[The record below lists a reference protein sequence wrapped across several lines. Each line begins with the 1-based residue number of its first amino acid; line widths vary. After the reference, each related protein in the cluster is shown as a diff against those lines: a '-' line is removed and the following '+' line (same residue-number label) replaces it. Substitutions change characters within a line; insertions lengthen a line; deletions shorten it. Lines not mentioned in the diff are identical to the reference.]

1 MVNYVNDTIAALA
14 TPYGVGAI
22 AVIRISGEDLKPL
35 IPQLTDKSKL
45 TPRYATLVTLKSPA
59 SGIKIDQSI
68 ITFFPGPDSYTGE
81 DLIEISCHGGEYIS
95 RSILS
100 ELIALG
106 VRSANPGEFSYR
118 AFMNGKIDLVQAEAI
133 SSLTQARTGSDVGA
147 NLGNLTGKL
156 SDRINQLRAGLLN
169 ILSIIE
175 HELDFQEDE
184 ISFTDRDMIMERLS
198 SVESSLS
205 DIACT
210 AAFGKTITNGVRL
223 VLLGRPNTGKSSL
236 FNTILGHERAIVS
249 NVPGTTRDT
258 LESWFDLGGIPVC
271 LVDTAGYW
279 ESGDFLENLGITK
292 TIMEVKKSDFILFVD
307 DVDPVNLFSKLNL
320 TLSHDRVIFIKS
332 KVDGQTMIS
341 DEESLF
347 YTSSKNDTGIRKL
360 ITYIST
366 AIHDS
371 IHEINY
377 GDGLLMTQRQRA
389 LIISS
394 KGLINNIISEVKNQT
409 EMDIIASLLHSLSN
423 NLDEVVGNIT
433 NKEIVKNIFTK
444 FCVGK

>member
-1 MVNYVNDTIAALA
+1 MVNYINDTIAALA

-22 AVIRISGEDLKPL
+22 AVIRISGEDLQPL
-35 IPQLTDKSKL
+35 IPQLTDKSRL
-45 TPRYATLVTLKSPA
+45 TPRYATLVTLKSP
-59 SGIKIDQSI
+59 STGIKIDQSV
-68 ITFFPGPDSYTGE
+68 ITFFPGPNSYTGE
-81 DLIEISCHGGEYIS
+81 DLLEISCHGGEYIS
-95 RSILS
+95 GSILS
-100 ELIALG
+100 ELTAFGI
-106 VRSANPGEFSYR
+106 RSADPGEFSYR

-133 SSLTQARTGSDVGA
+133 SSLVQARTGSDVGA

-156 SDRINQLRAGLLN
+156 SERINKLRTELLN

-175 HELDFQEDE
+175 HELDFLEEE
-184 ISFTDRDMIMERLS
+184 ISFTDREMIIERLS

-205 DIACT
+205 DIAST
-210 AAFGKTITNGVRL
+210 AAFGKTIANGVRL

-249 NVPGTTRDT
+249 NIPGTTRDT
-258 LESWFDLGGIPVC
+258 LESWFELGGLPVC

-279 ESGDFLENLGITK
+279 ESGDFLENMGIQK

-307 DVDPVNLFSKLNL
+307 DVDPMSLFSKLDL
-320 TLSHDRVIFIKS
+320 KVSHDRVVYIKS
-332 KVDGQTMIS
+332 KVDDQSEVSG
-341 DEESLF
+341 EANLF
-347 YTSSKNDTGIRKL
+347 FTSSKNDTGIRKL

-371 IHEINY
+371 IHEINF
-377 GDGLLMTQRQRA
+377 GDGLLMTQRQRT
-389 LIISS
+389 LVNSS
-394 KGLINNIISEVKNQT
+394 KSIINNIITEVGDQT
-409 EMDIIASLLHSLSN
+409 EMDIIASLLHNLSN
-423 NLDEVVGNIT
+423 NLNEVVGNIT

>member
-1 MVNYVNDTIAALA
+1 
-14 TPYGVGAI
+14 
-22 AVIRISGEDLKPL
+22 
-35 IPQLTDKSKL
+35 
-45 TPRYATLVTLKSPA
+45 
-59 SGIKIDQSI
+59 
-68 ITFFPGPDSYTGE
+68 
-81 DLIEISCHGGEYIS
+81 
-95 RSILS
+95 
-100 ELIALG
+100 
-106 VRSANPGEFSYR
+106 
-118 AFMNGKIDLVQAEAI
+118 
-133 SSLTQARTGSDVGA
+133 
-147 NLGNLTGKL
+147 
-156 SDRINQLRAGLLN
+156 
-169 ILSIIE
+169 
-175 HELDFQEDE
+175 
-184 ISFTDRDMIMERLS
+184 
-198 SVESSLS
+198 
-205 DIACT
+205 
-210 AAFGKTITNGVRL
+210 
-223 VLLGRPNTGKSSL
+223 
-236 FNTILGHERAIVS
+236 
-249 NVPGTTRDT
+249 
-258 LESWFDLGGIPVC
+258 
-271 LVDTAGYW
+271 
-279 ESGDFLENLGITK
+279 
-292 TIMEVKKSDFILFVD
+292 MEVKKSDFILFVD